1 MMYLIVVHFTVTGLI
16 PKRNMAGN
24 NMPLNEETLDWSGRK
39 LIDDV
44 VGESV
49 PNFLLRGGKKG
60 GDFKSVSL

>member
-1 MMYLIVVHFTVTGLI
+1 MMYLIVLHCFAVTGLI

-49 PNFLLRGGKKG
+49 PNFL
-60 GDFKSVSL
+60 